1 MKKYICLLICAVMI
15 CACFA
20 ACGGSGSGDKNEPE
34 SAAAPSAEI
43 SAEPSEDTVS
53 EEPSVEP
60 SAEESSEEPSVEESS
75 EDSEYVALPEGVKVI
90 TNLDYNNGRG
100 KMGDC
105 DGPAYCVYSKVG
117 YNKASMD
124 VLISQM
130 KINTVREDRRYVNAY
145 MFLGCDI
152 YNGSYW
158 CNCFD
163 TGFCWSGR
171 DPAWHLFY
179 NIYQPADSEQKGWYE
194 SKVRLDPTHD
204 YRLILDTSEKD
215 ELATIII
222 YDLTKDKE
230 ADRTA
235 FRVKSMKCS
244 GTNTAY
250 LMDFALD
257 YPENVK
263 LDTAGNASDDWAE
276 ITLYNTD
283 ENLYMRNVVVENVK
297 IYSGEN
303 EYVWDS
309 ARTQNRSLW
318 PDVNIPKIDYPCTMV
333 IADEEYYDYSYRV
346 DLDMNRPRQEAE
358 E

>member
-1 MKKYICLLICAVMI
+1 MKKYICLILSAIMILACLASCDSGNTRSESPAPAV
-15 CACFA
+15 
-20 ACGGSGSGDKNEPE
+20 SEPE
-34 SAAAPSAEI
+34 SVPE
-43 SAEPSEDTVS
+43 
-53 EEPSVEP
+53 SVEP
-60 SAEESSEEPSVEESS
+60 SEEPSVEENS
-75 EDSEYVALPEGVKVI
+75 EDTEHVAIPEGVKVI
-90 TNLDYNNGRG
+90 TNLDYNNGKG

-105 DGPAYCVYSKVG
+105 DGPAYCVYSPVG

-124 VLISQM
+124 IKISEM
-130 KINTVREDRRYVNAY
+130 KINTLRTSDKKFVNAY

-152 YNGSYW
+152 YNGTYW

-163 TGFCWSGR
+163 AGFCWSGKT
-171 DPAWHLFY
+171 PAWHLFY
-179 NIYQPADSEQKGWYE
+179 NIYEPGDSSQAGWYE
-194 SKVRLDPTHD
+194 SKVRLKKTHD
-204 YRLILDTSEKD
+204 YRLTLDTSEQD
-215 ELATIII
+215 GVATIIV
-222 YDLTKDKE
+222 YDLTAEKE
-230 ADRTA
+230 VDRA
-235 FRVKSMKCS
+235 EFRVKNLKCN

-263 LDTAGNASDDWAE
+263 LDTAGNASEDWAE

-333 IADEEYYDYSYRV
+333 IADEEYHDYSYRV
-346 DLDMNRPRQEAE
+346 DLDMNRPQQEAE